1 MTSCF
6 FYRSNAGDSSRS
18 PKTKP
23 APVVDASPPSSPDV
37 GSASP
42 NPADY
47 GADRGPI
54 RRAQRP
60 HNNNSGSNA
69 NNSGSNANNH
79 NNSRPRVNVRWEST
93 LPRHTTDP
101 AMDVLRE
108 RTAAMN
114 LGGSRGEFQ
123 FLIFVWAIRLTA
135 ACFFNRTPRSQKR
148 ESDDSDESGVQ
159 GQRGELVPKIPYAR
173 VDSVPLV
180 YFRTPP
186 SHCATY
192 PNTRLI
198 TNTQSPPNH

>member
-60 HNNNSGSNA
+60 RNNNSPAASNNDA
-69 NNSGSNANNH
+69 DNRND
-79 NNSRPRVNVRWEST
+79 SRPRVNVRWEST

-123 FLIFVWAIRLTA
+123 FFIFVWAIRLTA
-135 ACFFNRTPRSQKR
+135 AYYFNRTPR
-148 ESDDSDESGVQ
+148 
-159 GQRGELVPKIPYAR
+159 
-173 VDSVPLV
+173 
-180 YFRTPP
+180 
-186 SHCATY
+186 
-192 PNTRLI
+192 
-198 TNTQSPPNH
+198 